1 MLQLCKYVGHHVSY
15 SMRSILRA
23 ASLASFTAA
32 PSRWSS
38 ARTHLGQV
46 AAGLKG
52 LSTLSYVTAWH
63 PSTRGAQTKGKRQ
76 HAPEESNGD

>member
-63 PSTRGAQTKGKRQ
+63 PSTKGMRQ
-76 HAPEESNGD
+76 RAPEESNGN